1 MTTPF
6 HISEDGRARMS
17 ESMPWPKLR
26 IIGWSLMA
34 LAIASASADM
44 QITWILL
51 TVFGAYLL
59 GVDLGLTLAKAEKA
73 DV

>member
-1 MTTPF
+1 
-6 HISEDGRARMS
+6 MS

-59 GVDLGLTLAKAEKA
+59 GVDLGLALAKAKPEKA